1 MHSARF
7 ALGARNADAESPF
20 TPGSRTV
27 KRIAVC
33 DAGGTHARF
42 AIASLR
48 PGEVASLGEP
58 ITLRTSDHP
67 DLPSAWREFGR
78 RLGETLPRDMAIA
91 FAGPVEGKALKLTNS
106 AWTIHP
112 DRLKDQLGVEHLTL
126 VNDFGAVA
134 FAVPWLGEAELRHIC
149 GPEQPLPEKGII
161 TIVGPGTGLGVAAL
175 LRRPNGGCDVIETE
189 GGHMD
194 FAPLDDVEDRILAE
208 LRRRF
213 ERVSVERLVSGRGLL
228 NFYQALAAI
237 EGRPAVIDDE
247 KALWSAALGGS
258 DSRASRAL
266 NRLCL
271 SLGAIAGD
279 LALAQGARAVVI
291 AGGIGLRLA
300 DRLPAS
306 GFRDRFIAKGR
317 FAGRME
323 AMPVKLITHP
333 QPGLL
338 GAAAAFLDQ
347 HP

>member
-1 MHSARF
+1 MR
-7 ALGARNADAESPF
+7 
-20 TPGSRTV
+20 
-27 KRIAVC
+27 RIAVC
-33 DAGGTHARF
+33 DVGGTHARF

-48 PGEVASLGEP
+48 SGEVASLGEP
-58 ITLRTSDHP
+58 ITLRTSNHP
-67 DLPSAWREFGR
+67 GLPSAWQEFGR

-91 FAGPVEGKALKLTNS
+91 FAGPVEGKALRLTNS

-112 DRLKDQLGVEHLTL
+112 DKLKDQLGVEHFTL

-134 FAVPWLGEAELRHIC
+134 FAVPWLKEADLRHIC
-149 GPEQPLPEKGII
+149 GPELSLAEKGTI

-175 LRRPNGGCDVIETE
+175 LRHSDGRFDVIETE

-194 FAPLDDVEDRILAE
+194 FAPLDEVEDRILAE
-208 LRRRF
+208 LRRRYG
-213 ERVSVERLVSGRGLL
+213 RVSVERLVSGPGLL
-228 NFYQALAAI
+228 NIYQALGAI
-237 EGRPAVIDDE
+237 EGRPAGFHDE
-247 KALWSAALGGS
+247 KALWSAALDGS
-258 DSRASRAL
+258 DSLASAAL
-266 NRLCL
+266 DRLCL

-300 DRLPAS
+300 DRLAAS

-323 AMPVKLITHP
+323 TMPVKLITHP

-338 GAAAAFLDQ
+338 GAAAAFLDR
-347 HP
+347 HS